1 MDQIPYNCISMIQ
14 ISKILTSSGCKVFAE
29 TLLGSDAE
37 KTYDDNIDGGLTVF
51 CPDNDSFKNFFPNVD
66 PADGGGSF
74 NGKNNMEIRDD
85 DMDRSNRDMDGV
97 MTECKEPMHDMAKQR
112 SLVVDKDNLN
122 TLALITCTKEPYL
135 ENVPFKARVTDQST
149 PAETIN
155 ALEENFQ

>member
-37 KTYDDNIDGGLTVF
+37 KTYNEKIDGGLTVF
-51 CPDNDSFKNFFPNVD
+51 CPDYDSFKNFLPNVD
-66 PADGGGSF
+66 PAY
-74 NGKNNMEIRDD
+74 D